1 MAKKLNILK
10 NDSWLEP
17 YAAAIEGRHA
27 DAVRKEQQ
35 LTGDAGSLSDFAN
48 AHRYFGLH
56 RHGRYG
62 WTFREWAP
70 NATAIYLIGDFNGW
84 AASEPMTP
92 SDDNLTWKAT
102 VTMSAGNAW
111 KFRMNNG
118 WDINLGGNLQNLTG
132 FGNPANLVCDADGTY
147 EITLYLGTIPYTATM
162 VKK

>member
-84 AASEPMTP
+84 QQTPEYALHRIDDGPRRCLGSHVPAQSHPQRAA
-92 SDDNLTWKAT
+92 
-102 VTMSAGNAW
+102 V
-111 KFRMNNG
+111 
-118 WDINLGGNLQNLTG
+118 
-132 FGNPANLVCDADGTY
+132 
-147 EITLYLGTIPYTATM
+147 
-162 VKK
+162 